1 MPKKEPQTKP
11 VPMEQ
16 WSVEPPFDSAE
27 YLGRRAAHDSSQR
40 TPSKFKQDPDSD
52 EDVEQVLAVFDEHGV
67 QVNPNAPAFISDEDA
82 ARRWEVCVR
91 LARGMTRQP
100 ALHPE
105 TRMAAT
111 SMFHSDIPT
120 DDEGSPPDA
129 DTNR

>member
-1 MPKKEPQTKP
+1 MAGKDPETRP
-11 VPMEQ
+11 VPGEQ
-16 WSVEPPFDSAE
+16 WSVEPPFDPAQH
-27 YLGRRAAHDSSQR
+27 LAQRAHHEGSQR
-40 TPSKFKQDPDSD
+40 GAGEFLEDAAAND
-52 EDVEQVLAVFDEHGV
+52 DVEQVLAVFDGHGV